1 MVNRLDM
8 GTIYSSSIN
17 SPLTFRKNTGLL
29 SFILILPIL
38 RLFDALKGKK
48 SQKAKLSPNWAIL
61 EHNTPTSTL
70 KLENPLA
77 EVITII
83 LVLSL
88 SIGFASI
95 ILTVILL

>member
-8 GTIYSSSIN
+8 ETIYSSSTN
-17 SPLTFRKNTGLL
+17 SPLTLNKNMGLK
-29 SFILILPIL
+29 SFMPITLIW
-38 RLFDALKGKK
+38 RLLDALKGRK
-48 SQKAKLSPNWAIL
+48 SQKAKLSPNWAIP

-70 KLENPLA
+70 KLEDLLA
-77 EVITII
+77 EVIMII